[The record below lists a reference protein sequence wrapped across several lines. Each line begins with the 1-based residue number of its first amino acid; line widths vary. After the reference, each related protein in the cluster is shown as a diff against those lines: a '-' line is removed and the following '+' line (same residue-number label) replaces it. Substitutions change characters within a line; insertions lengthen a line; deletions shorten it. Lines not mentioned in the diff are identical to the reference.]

1 MPAGAVAAA
10 ATTMVLPS
18 GANAIWELLPDIL
31 ISFDYKIISEPS
43 SCRRA
48 KPSSRSNIPYK
59 TIWLCNG
66 TTFGLDEIKLIIPLV
81 MDALTALSMIFTF

>member
-1 MPAGAVAAA
+1 M
-10 ATTMVLPS
+10 
-18 GANAIWELLPDIL
+18 
-31 ISFDYKIISEPS
+31 ISEPS

-59 TIWLCNG
+59 TLWLCNG

-81 MDALTALSMIFTF
+81 IDARTALSMTFTF